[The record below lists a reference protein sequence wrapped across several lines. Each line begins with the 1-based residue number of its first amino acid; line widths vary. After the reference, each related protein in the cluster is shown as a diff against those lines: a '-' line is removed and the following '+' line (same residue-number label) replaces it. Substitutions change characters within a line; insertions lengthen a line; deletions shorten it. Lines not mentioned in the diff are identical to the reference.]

1 MKKKALIP
9 LALFLVLAVFLAIG
23 LTRDPRVVPSPLIG
37 KDAPQFTAPV
47 LASPEKTFA
56 LQDMRGKV
64 WLLNVWASWC
74 TACLQEHPVLVDYAR
89 RKDIPLVGLAYKD
102 KPADSIK
109 WLQRKGDP
117 YDFTVVDQDG
127 RIGIDFG
134 VYGVPETFLIDQAG
148 KIRFK
153 QIGTVTVEALEKQ
166 ILPLIRELQRL
177 DSGSPCCWRCNAPLP
192 ALPRRP
198 TKPSPWPKT
207 RWWKSAWSSSP
218 RSCAAWCARTNRWPA
233 RAPTWR
239 WT

>member
-37 KDAPQFTAPV
+37 KDAPQFTAPI
-47 LASPEKTFA
+47 LAAPEKTFA
-56 LQDMRGKV
+56 LRDMRGKV

-74 TACLQEHPVLVDYAR
+74 TACLQEHPVLVDYAK
-89 RKDIPLVGLAYKD
+89 RKDIPLIGLAYKD

-117 YDFTVVDQDG
+117 YDFTVIDHDG

-153 QIGTVTVEALEKQ
+153 QIGPVTVEALEKQ
-166 ILPLIRELQRL
+166 ILPLIRELR
-177 DSGSPCCWRCNAPLP
+177 
-192 ALPRRP
+192 
-198 TKPSPWPKT
+198 K
-207 RWWKSAWSSSP
+207 
-218 RSCAAWCARTNRWPA
+218 
-233 RAPTWR
+233 
-239 WT
+239 